1 MECACSSQ
9 KTFLYVYLT
18 FLLLASRL
26 LRVRPIAKALEAC
39 VTHAGVIAG
48 AQDATL
54 GSRRPVVKK
63 SLLVDDERNV
73 HYGRYAH
80 RMAGVARRCGTRH

>member
-26 LRVRPIAKALEAC
+26 LRVRPFAKALEAC

-48 AQDATL
+48 AQEL
-54 GSRRPVVKK
+54 
-63 SLLVDDERNV
+63 LLVL
-73 HYGRYAH
+73 
-80 RMAGVARRCGTRH
+80 AGLW